1 MRASAFLLGGWAM
14 ALTVGMDVG
23 LAASPQQREGRA
35 AKPAGPERTVDR
47 MTEGAPVAKPK
58 FAGAASSTP
67 ATKTAAR
74 GASSHDNLKLL
85 KEARI
90 ALMVGEPESAIA
102 LADKAERSGADYA
115 NSVDSPKKVKALI
128 SQFEKLSTLKG
139 SEAELN
145 MADAKFYMMQADGML
160 LHRDY
165 ASAEKL
171 CRSAAKCKAKFTTN
185 DRTPEMLLKYIA
197 EERRAVVTTSGE
209 SKKYDVQNSVYNPE
223 RDTTRNE
230 RASAQEPAPAEPAQE
245 PEAAEGDG
253 QKLYDEG
260 LDALEKGDR
269 AKALDL
275 FTKAFAH
282 RKELEPEVQ
291 QDLGDKLVGLRRALG
306 GNNGAEKS
314 QLEDISSQEGL
325 AAQKMIDEWANTR
338 ASAEK
343 LVNTDPNAAISKI
356 EAYRD
361 KVGQAEVN
369 NAVRQR
375 LLASVDREL
384 VSIRNFIETNRP
396 EIELNQKNKQV
407 LSDVEDRRERSVE
420 IEEKLAKLV
429 DEFNVM
435 IDERRYAEAEVV
447 AKQANELAPN
457 DPTVSVMLFKSQF
470 VSRMMR
476 DMKNRGDK
484 ENNLVETYLGVDEA
498 AIPFGNDKDPLKV
511 DIRDWQ
517 KLTRLRGKSDS
528 EARLSPEDRVIYG
541 ALQQRVEVSFTDKP
555 LADVLKM
562 LGETTNI
569 NIVPDMAGFVEEGI
583 QTSEPVSLNLRQPV
597 QMRSALRL
605 ILDPLGLDFTVKNE
619 SLIIT
624 SKRLTQASLTTVAYD
639 VADLVIPIPN
649 FIPNSNASLQ
659 DAIRNGIHTLGYGGV
674 WRPLG
679 SGPVTV
685 SPADAM
691 ANNQQKAPE
700 AASGNG
706 LFTPDVLAQA
716 GLSGSLP
723 GHQASRPTNFTGYEQ
738 FNQGGGAMADFQS
751 LITLLTQTIDPDS
764 WLQNGNDGSGEVQP
778 FYTNLTLVISQTQE
792 VHEKIA
798 DLLKQLR
805 RLQDLQITIEVRF
818 ISLSDNFFERIGVD
832 FDVSLEDGQ
841 VGTGFNANQDKF
853 RPGRVVG
860 TQPGA
865 TGGTAFTPNLD
876 IDFRQGSF
884 GSAVPAFGGFDPATA
899 ANFGFAILSD
909 IEVYFLLQAA
919 QGDTR
924 TNVLQAPKVTLFNG
938 QSATVVDVLQRP
950 FVTGIIP
957 VVGDFAAAHQPVVI
971 VLNEGTSMHVQAV
984 VNADRKYVRMTLKPN
999 FTRIGDVETFTF
1011 SGRRTTSGGT
1021 VKVDPTDPNS
1031 TVTDGGST
1039 TTEGTT
1045 VQLPQQATTT
1055 VNTTVSVPDGGTIL
1069 LGGVKRSREARNE
1082 RGVPLLSKIPY
1093 VNRLFRNVAI
1103 GRETA
1108 SLMMMVT
1115 PRIII
1120 QEEEIS
1126 KLTGSG
1132 ATP

>member
-1 MRASAFLLGGWAM
+1 M

-23 LAASPQQREGRA
+23 LAASPQQREGRQ
-35 AKPAGPERTVDR
+35 KPSAPEKTLDR
-47 MTEGAPVAKPK
+47 MTHDAPVAKPK
-58 FAGAASSTP
+58 FAGQGGPAASVAKAP
-67 ATKTAAR
+67 AR
-74 GASSHDNLKLL
+74 GTSTASAMKLL
-85 KEARI
+85 KDARV
-90 ALMVGEPESAIA
+90 ALMVGDNESALKI
-102 LADKAERSGADYA
+102 AERAEQSGADFA
-115 NSVDSPKKVKALI
+115 NSVDSPKKVRTLI
-128 SQFEKLSTLKG
+128 AQFDRVKNLEG
-139 SEAELN
+139 SEAELS
-145 MADAKFYMMQADGML
+145 MADAKFYMAQADGML
-160 LHRDY
+160 LHRDF

-171 CRSAAKCKAKFTTN
+171 CRLASKCKAEFTAN
-185 DRTPEMLLKYIA
+185 ERSPEMLLKYISA
-197 EERRAVVTTSGE
+197 ERRSVVATSGQ
-209 SKKYDVQNSVYNPE
+209 SKKYDVEKGVYNPD
-223 RDTTRNE
+223 RDSTRNE
-230 RASAQEPAPAEPAQE
+230 KASAQEPAEEPTPATPAADGNGQE
-245 PEAAEGDG
+245 
-253 QKLYDEG
+253 LYDAG
-260 LDALEKGDR
+260 LEALEKGDR
-269 AKALDL
+269 AAALDL

-282 RKELEPEVQ
+282 RKDLEPEVQ

-306 GNNGAEKS
+306 GGSGEKS
-314 QLEDISSQEGL
+314 QLEDISSKEGL
-325 AAQKMIDEWANTR
+325 AAQQIITDWTNTR
-338 ASAEK
+338 AASEK

-356 EAYRD
+356 EQFRD
-361 KVGQAEVN
+361 KVGQAEIN

-375 LLASVDREL
+375 LLAGIDREL
-384 VSIRNFIETNRP
+384 VSIRSFIESNRP

-407 LSDVEDRRERSVE
+407 LDDVEGRREHSLEVE
-420 IEEKLAKLV
+420 NKLAELV
-429 DEFNVM
+429 DQFNLL
-435 IDERRYAEAEVV
+435 IEERRYAEAEVV
-447 AKQANELAPN
+447 AKQANELAPTN
-457 DPTVSVMLFKSQF
+457 ETVRVMLFKSQF

-476 DMKNRGDK
+476 DAQNQSDK
-484 ENNLVETYLGVDEA
+484 EEGIVGTFLDIDRS
-498 AIPFGNDKDPLKV
+498 AIPFGDETNPLKM
-511 DIRDWQ
+511 DARSWD
-517 KLTRLRGKSDS
+517 KLKNRGKSDG
-528 EARLSPEDRVIYG
+528 EARLSPEDRVIYQ
-541 ALQQRVEVSFTDKP
+541 ALSQRVEVNFTDKP
-555 LADVLKM
+555 LSEVLKL

-569 NIVPDMAGFVEEGI
+569 NIVPDAAGFVEEGI
-583 QTSEPVSLNLRQPV
+583 QSSEPVTLNLRQPV
-597 QMRSALRL
+597 SMRSALRL
-605 ILDPLGLDFTVKNE
+605 MLDPLGLDFTVKNE
-619 SLIIT
+619 SLLIT
-624 SKRLTQASLTTVAYD
+624 SKRLTQNSLSTVAYD

-649 FIPNSNASLQ
+649 FIPNSNQSLQ

-685 SPADAM
+685 SPADAF
-691 ANNQQKAPE
+691 
-700 AASGNG
+700 AAKQGGASAGSA
-706 LFTPDVLAQA
+706 LSEFKDDILAQA
-716 GLSGSLP
+716 GMSGSLP
-723 GHQASRPTNFTGYEQ
+723 SQQNSRPTKFNGYEA

-751 LITLLTQTIDPDS
+751 LISLITLTIDPDS
-764 WLQNGNDGSGEVQP
+764 WLQNGDGTGEIQP

-841 VGTGFNANQDKF
+841 PGTGFNPNQDKF
-853 RPGRVVG
+853 NPGRVVG
-860 TQPGA
+860 LQQNG
-865 TGGTAFTPNLD
+865 AFTPNLD
-876 IDFRQGSF
+876 VDFRQGGF

-938 QSATVVDVLQRP
+938 QSASVVDVLQRP

-957 VVGDFAAAHQPVVI
+957 VVGDFAAAHQPVVV

-984 VNADRKYVRMTLKPN
+984 VNSDRKYVRMTLVPS

-1011 SGRRTTSGGT
+1011 SGRTTTSGGT
-1021 VKVDPTDPNS
+1021 IKVDPTDPNN
-1031 TVTDGGST
+1031 TVTDGGSV

-1045 VQLPQQATTT
+1045 VQLPQQTQTT

-1082 RGVPLLSKIPY
+1082 RGVPLLSKVPY

-1103 GRETA
+1103 GRETS

-1120 QEEEIS
+1120 QEEEIA
-1126 KLTGSG
+1126 KLTGTG

>member
-14 ALTVGMDVG
+14 ALTVSMDVG

-35 AKPAGPERTVDR
+35 AKPAAPERTLAR
-47 MTEGAPVAKPK
+47 MTEDAPAAKPK
-58 FAGAASSTP
+58 FAGASASTP

-90 ALMVGEPESAIA
+90 ALMVGEPESAMA
-102 LADKAERSGADYA
+102 LAEKAERSGADYA

-139 SEAELN
+139 TDTELN
-145 MADAKFYMMQADGML
+145 MADAKFYMTQADGML

-185 DRTPEMLLKYIA
+185 DRTPEMLLKYIS
-197 EERRAVVTTSGE
+197 EERRAVVATSGQ
-209 SKKYDVQNSVYNPE
+209 SKKYDVQNGVYSPE

-230 RASAQEPAPAEPAQE
+230 RASAQEPAPPEPAQE
-245 PEAAEGDG
+245 PAADGDG
-253 QKLYDEG
+253 QKLYDQG

-269 AKALDL
+269 AQALDL

-306 GNNGAEKS
+306 GNNGADKS
-314 QLEDISSQEGL
+314 QLEDISSKEGL

-338 ASAEK
+338 AAAEK
-343 LVNTDPNAAISKI
+343 LVNTDPNAAISKL
-356 EAYRD
+356 ESYRD

-375 LLASVDREL
+375 LLAGVDREL
-384 VSIRNFIETNRP
+384 VSIRSFIESNRP

-407 LSDVEDRRERSVE
+407 LSDVEDRREQSMQV
-420 IEEKLAKLV
+420 EEKLAKLV
-429 DEFNVM
+429 EDFNMM

-457 DPTVSVMLFKSQF
+457 NETVRVMLFKSQF

-484 ENNLVETYLGVDEA
+484 EDNIVNTFLGIDEA
-498 AIPFGNDKDPLKV
+498 AIPFGDETDPLKV
-511 DIRDWQ
+511 NIRDWQ
-517 KLTRLRGKSDS
+517 KLTRLRGRTDG

-541 ALQQRVEVSFTDKP
+541 ALQQRVEVNFTDKP

-624 SKRLTQASLTTVAYD
+624 SKRLTQSSLTVVAYD

-685 SPADAM
+685 SPSDAM
-691 ANNQQKAPE
+691 ANNQQNAPP

-706 LFTPDVLAQA
+706 IFNSDVLAQA
-716 GLSGSLP
+716 GMSGSLP
-723 GHQASRPTNFTGYEQ
+723 GHQISRPTNFTGYEQ

-751 LITLLTQTIDPDS
+751 LISLITLTIDPDS
-764 WLQNGNDGSGEVQP
+764 WLQNGNDGSGEIQP

-841 VGTGFNANQDKF
+841 PGTGFNTNQDKF
-853 RPGRVVG
+853 NPGRVVG
-860 TQPGA
+860 LQQNGS
-865 TGGTAFTPNLD
+865 FTPNLD
-876 IDFRQGSF
+876 VDFRQGSF

-1045 VQLPQQATTT
+1045 VQLPQQVTTT

-1103 GRETA
+1103 GRETS

-1120 QEEEIS
+1120 QEEEIT